1 MQKKEYLGGK
11 KTMVLVYSENKNLT
25 IEMLGKAVEIAKERK
40 KKVTAAIIGKTDE
53 NLAKEYISYGADQV
67 FIAETKL
74 ESFKAEEYTDIL
86 ANIVKETSVETI
98 LIGSNKNGKELSA
111 RLGGKLNAGC
121 VVDSSNIY
129 AKNNKLMAERV
140 VYSGNAIAV
149 EKFNSKP
156 AIITVPSKAFD
167 SLKKDDSRKGEIIKK
182 KIDGEKSSSKILKVQ
197 EMKTEGVN
205 VEDAEIIVSCGRGF
219 KNKDDIKLVE
229 ELADVLKGKTVGCS
243 RPIAADLKW
252 LSEDHWIGLS
262 GHKVKPKLYIAAG
275 ISGQIQHI
283 AGMRDSG
290 IIVAINKDPE
300 ALIFKSADYG
310 IVGDL
315 YEVLPRLTNAV
326 KEKIE

>member
-1 MQKKEYLGGK
+1 
-11 KTMVLVYSENKNLT
+11 MVLVYSENKNLT
-25 IEMLGKAVEIAKERK
+25 IEMLSKATEIAKEQK
-40 KKVTAAIIGKTDE
+40 KKVTSVIIGKPDE
-53 NLAKEYISYGADQV
+53 TLAKEYISYGADQV
-67 FIAETKL
+67 FIAETSL
-74 ESFKAEEYTDIL
+74 VSFKAEEYADIL
-86 ANIVKETSVETI
+86 VNIVKETGAETI

-121 VVDSSNIY
+121 VVDSNNIY
-129 AKNNKLMAERV
+129 IKNNKLIAERV

-149 EKFNSKP
+149 EQFNSTP

-167 SLKKDDSRKGEIIKK
+167 PLKKDDTHKGDITKK
-182 KIDGEKSSSKILKVQ
+182 KIDSEKSASKIVKVQ
-197 EMKTEGVN
+197 EMKSEGVN

-219 KNKDDIKLVE
+219 KNKDDIKLVQ
-229 ELADVLKGKTVGCS
+229 ELADVLKGRTVGCS

-252 LSEDHWIGLS
+252 MSEDHWIGLS

-315 YEVLPRLTNAV
+315 YEVLPKFTNAV
-326 KEKIE
+326 KEKMG

>member
-1 MQKKEYLGGK
+1 
-11 KTMVLVYSENKNLT
+11 MVLVYSDDKKITFELLNKGSEL
-25 IEMLGKAVEIAKERK
+25 AKELGEK
-40 KKVTAAIIGKTDE
+40 LTAIIIGKPEDT
-53 NLAKEYISYGADQV
+53 LSKEYISYGADNV
-67 FIAETKL
+67 FVAETDIDQ
-74 ESFKAEEYTDIL
+74 FKAEEYSIYL
-86 ANIVKETSVETI
+86 ENIIKETSSEI
-98 LIGSNKNGKELSA
+98 IIIGSNKNGKELAS
-111 RLGGKLNAGC
+111 RLAGRLNVGC
-121 VVDSSNIY
+121 IIDCTNIY
-129 AKNNKLMAERV
+129 LKDKKLTTERV

-149 EKFNSKP
+149 EQFNSSP
-156 AIITVPSKAFD
+156 AVVTVPSKVFD
-167 SLKKDDSRKGEIIKK
+167 PLPKDDNKKGDITKK
-182 KIDGEKSSSKILKVQ
+182 KFDVKKSASKIIKVQ
-197 EMKTEGVN
+197 EMKSEGVN

-219 KNKDDIKLVE
+219 KNKEDIKMVQ
-229 ELADVLKGKTVGCS
+229 ELADAIKGKTVGCS

-315 YEVLPRLTNAV
+315 YEVLPKLTNAV
-326 KEKIE
+326 KDKIG

>member
-1 MQKKEYLGGK
+1 
-11 KTMVLVYSENKNLT
+11 MVLVYSDIKSIL
-25 IEMLGKAVEIAKERK
+25 IEMLSKAVEIAKK
-40 KKVTAAIIGKTDE
+40 QNKKVIATIIGKANE

-67 FIAETKL
+67 LIAETSL
-74 ESFKAEEYTDIL
+74 ASFKAEEYTEIL
-86 ANIVKETSVETI
+86 ADIIKETSVETI

-121 VVDSSNIY
+121 VVDSNNIY
-129 AKNNKLMAERV
+129 FKNSKLMAERV

-149 EKFNSKP
+149 IQFNSKP
-156 AIITVPSKAFD
+156 AIVTVPSKAFD
-167 SLKKDDSRKGEIIKK
+167 PLKKDDNRKGDIVKK
-182 KIDGEKSSSKILKVQ
+182 KIDDKKSPSKILKVQ
-197 EMKTEGVN
+197 EMKTEDVN

-219 KNKDDIKLVE
+219 KNKDDIKLVQ
-229 ELADVLKGKTVGCS
+229 ELADALKGKTVGCS

-283 AGMRDSG
+283 AGMRDSD

-315 YEVLPRLTNAV
+315 YEVLPKLTDAV
-326 KEKIE
+326 NEKIG

>member
-1 MQKKEYLGGK
+1 
-11 KTMVLVYSENKNLT
+11 MVLVYSDDKKLTFELLNKGSEL
-25 IEMLGKAVEIAKERK
+25 AKELGEK
-40 KKVTAAIIGKTDE
+40 LTAVIIGKIYET
-53 NLAKEYISYGADQV
+53 LSQEYISYGADDV
-67 FIAETKL
+67 FVAETDIDN
-74 ESFKAEEYTDIL
+74 FKAEEY
-86 ANIVKETSVETI
+86 ASYFENIIKETNSETI
-98 LIGSNKNGKELSA
+98 MIGSNKNGKGLAS
-111 RLGGKLNAGC
+111 RLAGRLDVGC
-121 VVDSSNIY
+121 IIDCTNIY
-129 AKNNKLMAERV
+129 LKNKKLTCERV

-149 EKFNSKP
+149 EQFNSKP
-156 AIITVPSKAFD
+156 AIFTVPSKVFD
-167 SLKKDDSRKGEIIKK
+167 PLPKDDKRKGDIIKK
-182 KIDGEKSSSKILKVQ
+182 KFEIEKSASKILKVQ
-197 EMKTEGVN
+197 GMKSENVN

-219 KNKDDIKLVE
+219 KSKEDIKMVQD
-229 ELADVLKGKTVGCS
+229 LADAIKGKTVGCS

-315 YEVLPRLTNAV
+315 YEVLPKLTIAV
-326 KEKIE
+326 KEKIG